1 MGNIVYTSSA
11 IQCTLN
17 DTKSFKLKYLTANDL
32 EYARLRMNLKTGI
45 NLDDDYGRLSIP
57 KYGHAVPSYLMYQ
70 IKIGG
75 SSENRID
82 IFFEE
87 DANGN
92 RNVSIELYKNG
103 VRGQT
108 IGAGITNGITAEIAS
123 RTLWTNVTDSS
134 TNFEAYIIPCFIDY
148 ADNNQNLLILQKTYP
163 YSGEK
168 YEIGNFST
176 SYGSLP
182 NNYSNMRDFMQEH
195 MNKGYPFDT
204 SESGGGT
211 GDNDKS
217 SDSIGFASSAV
228 SDDVSEILTATSMWG
243 IYKISQSGLTVLSSY
258 LWSDDFF
265 NTIKKNFQSPY
276 ENIVSLHMLPISVS
290 GGAFSPVKIGGIET
304 NASAYKITQ
313 TYADIDLGA
322 ITISEYWGNFL
333 DYDATQVYIYLPFV
347 GNQKIDTNK
356 IMGRSI
362 RVRYRVDILTGSFV
376 CWLLV
381 SDTKRAQGITH
392 IIGSW
397 TGNMALFL
405 PLSQSNNTRWISA
418 LSSFSGAGSVTGAL
432 ASGTMAMATASAA
445 TSLGLGH
452 GDIQTASNYS
462 SNMGFMGEMT
472 PYVTIIRPEQ
482 QFPDNYQN
490 YVGVPSF
497 ISSTVGATSG
507 FTKVQEVHVDIA
519 TATETERL
527 EIESLLKNGIIV

>member
-1 MGNIVYTSSA
+1 MANIKYTSSA
-11 IQCTLN
+11 VYCTLN
-17 DTKSFKLKYLTANDL
+17 DSATYKLRYITADEI
-32 EYARLRMNLKTGI
+32 EYKNLRYNLKLGI
-45 NLDDDYGRLSIP
+45 ALDDDFQKLRIP
-57 KYGHAVPSYLMYQ
+57 KYGHSVERYLMYS

-75 SSENRID
+75 DSAYRID
-82 IFFEE
+82 IYYEE
-87 DANGN
+87 LDNGN
-92 RNVSIELYKNG
+92 RICPWYIFKDSREVASAQFAIYPS
-103 VRGQT
+103 T
-108 IGAGITNGITAEIAS
+108 TAEIAS
-123 RTLWTNVTDSS
+123 RSLWTNITDSS
-134 TNFEAYIIPCFIDY
+134 TEFEAYIVPCFVDY
-148 ADNNQNLLILQKTYP
+148 GDNNQFIDFLQRTYP
-163 YSGEK
+163 YGGTK
-168 YEIGNFST
+168 YDVAHFS
-176 SYGSLP
+176 SLS
-182 NNYSNMRDFMQEH
+182 NNYSGMRDFMQES
-195 MNKGYPFDT
+195 MNKGYPFDI

-228 SDDVSEILTATSMWG
+228 SDDVSEILTSTSMWG

-290 GGAFSPVKIGGIET
+290 GGSFSPVKIGGIET
-304 NASAYKITQ
+304 TASAYKITQ
-313 TYADIDLGA
+313 TYADIDTGA
-322 ITISEYWGNFL
+322 ITIAEYWGNFL

-392 IIGSW
+392 IVASW
-397 TGNMALFL
+397 SGNMALFL

-418 LSSFSGAGSVTGAL
+418 LSSFSGAGSLTGAL
-432 ASGTMAMATASAA
+432 ATGTTAMATASAA
-445 TSLGLGH
+445 TTLGLGH

-472 PYVTIIRPEQ
+472 PYITIIRPEQ
-482 QFPDNYQN
+482 QFPENYQN

-497 ISSTVGATSG
+497 ISSTVGANSG
-507 FTKVQEVHVDIA
+507 YTKVQEIHVDIA

-527 EIESLLKNGIIV
+527 EIESLLKQGIIV